1 MMADV
6 LVANCVLM
14 EADYCVV
21 PDGWLNLTLGD
32 QVRIA
37 VEREV
42 ALFTVSHFSPKRNND
57 DDGAEEQ
64 IQLNAKQRL
73 GITAST
79 FTATLHGPVVV
90 NLELETEQ
98 EAEAQGEF
106 IERIIDR
113 QSRVI
118 CIAPHGGRIDLG
130 SDLQAEFVARKLD
143 ASAWICKGYR
153 PGGGAFTSWHV
164 TSNDISPNS
173 FPGLRVLATNQTF
186 DLCLSFHGMQEG
198 GVLVGGL
205 APLEWKQ
212 RLRDLIEEHI
222 NNREGFNLDP
232 VSVKVATLED
242 ACNGLSKRNVCNW
255 LTKLGRGGI
264 QLEQDKYTRETY
276 AQEVAQAV
284 VEFAQTLQY
293 D

>member
-1 MMADV
+1 MTTV
-6 LVANCVLM
+6 LVANCALM

-21 PDGWLNLTLGD
+21 PAGLLNLSLGD
-32 QVRIA
+32 QVRVA
-37 VEREV
+37 VEQEV
-42 ALFTVSHFSPKRNND
+42 ALFTVSHFSPKHNS
-57 DDGAEEQ
+57 EEEGQ

-73 GITAST
+73 GVTALT
-79 FTATLHGPVVV
+79 FTATVHGPVVV

-98 EAEAQGEF
+98 EAEAHGEF
-106 IERIIDR
+106 IERIIAR

-130 SDLQAEFVARKLD
+130 SDLQAEFVARELE

-153 PGGGAFTSWHV
+153 PGGGAFASWHV

-173 FPGLRVLATNQTF
+173 FPGLQTLARAPF
-186 DLCLSFHGMQEG
+186 DLCLSFHGMHEG

-205 APLEWKQ
+205 APVAWK
-212 RLRDLIEEHI
+212 RRMRDLIEEHI

-232 VSVKVATLED
+232 VAVQVATPEH
-242 ACNGLSKRNVCNW
+242 ACNGLSERNVCNW

-276 AQEVAQAV
+276 AHEVARAV
-284 VEFAQTLQY
+284 VEFAQTLRY